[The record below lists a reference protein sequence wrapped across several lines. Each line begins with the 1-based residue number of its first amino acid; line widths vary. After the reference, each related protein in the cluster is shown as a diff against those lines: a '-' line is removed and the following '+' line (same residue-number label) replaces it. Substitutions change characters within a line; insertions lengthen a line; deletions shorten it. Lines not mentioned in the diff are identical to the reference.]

1 MVLSQLLD
9 ELLSISGRRQTDY
22 AMVLHYSPSEI
33 SKYVTGTRL
42 PPMHLVDAFIQ
53 KSAAYFGD
61 ALWDEG
67 NAAALNTIFP
77 VFTVPTSK
85 ERLTHFVQHALQC
98 AYEEAVIATQTIPRH
113 IPALT

>member
-9 ELLSISGRRQTDY
+9 ELLSISGRGQTDY